1 MKRIVNS
8 ILAFFGW
15 KPYFAKTNFERA
27 KENYA
32 NLITIEQQAIDF
44 VHNALK
50 VVNNAL
56 RSELK
61 RNGYNPEDVLSKKI
75 AVQSTATTSK
85 TDSRFKSQVY
95 SVGGFVVLR
104 VNWKPNG
111 FTLETNT
118 SEVAARNKALL
129 KKGLEQNTGT
139 KDIENREK
147 KEVEVEALTN
157 RKLKDEKALQVVK

>member
-1 MKRIVNS
+1 
-8 ILAFFGW
+8 
-15 KPYFAKTNFERA
+15 
-27 KENYA
+27 
-32 NLITIEQQAIDF
+32 
-44 VHNALK
+44 

-75 AVQSTATTSK
+75 AVQATATTSK

-118 SEVAARNKALL
+118 SEVAARNKTLL

-139 KDIENREK
+139 KDIENKEK

-157 RKLKDEKALQVVK
+157 KKLKEQKALEVVK